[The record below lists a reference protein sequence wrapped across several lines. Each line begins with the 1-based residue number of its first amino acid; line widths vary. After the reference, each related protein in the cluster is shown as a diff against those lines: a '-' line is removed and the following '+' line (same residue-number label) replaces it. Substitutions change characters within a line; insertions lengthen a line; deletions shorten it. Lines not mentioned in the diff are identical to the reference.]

1 MNSGLNV
8 KAFVDFHKHVEELSK
23 AVAADDSQRQL
34 IALTQAIEALQDA
47 KQAMVGRVGGI
58 LN

>member
-1 MNSGLNV
+1 MSNLNT
-8 KAFVDFHKHVEELSK
+8 KAFKEFLVHVETLQR
-23 AVAADDSQRQL
+23 AVVADDSQRQL